1 MQPSKSLRISNNCT
15 LLILF
20 LHIIFGGKEVTISR
34 KRLNKQKKKR
44 GCPLTGMAVMARKS
58 MAVYKGEREYSHG
71 PYQPWPWDG
80 SANGW

>member
-1 MQPSKSLRISNNCT
+1 MSPHQNRWNGLRQSVHGWQRDVPR
-15 LLILF
+15 ILEF
-20 LHIIFGGKEVTISR
+20 
-34 KRLNKQKKKR
+34 
-44 GCPLTGMAVMARKS
+44 GMAVMARKS